1 MTHSTPS
8 RDRRSSSR
16 LASQATVAIVLLAAA
31 VAWSTPAAL
40 ADGDPASDILA
51 QQSLFLPQ
59 DAGIPPRQQTQLVTL
74 TQTAA
79 RGGYPIRVALIASST
94 DLGSVTELWGQ
105 PQSYAKFLGQELS
118 LVYHGPLLVVMP
130 SGLALYHPWRAD
142 ATERS
147 ALTSLPSPGRTGL
160 ATVALTAIQRLAAA
174 SGHPLTIPNATAPAK
189 AGSGDITPWLVFAL
203 GAVLIALA
211 WAASFHAKPPRVPQR
226 RAASS

>member
-1 MTHSTPS
+1 MVTLATIVLLLAATWSTPS
-8 RDRRSSSR
+8 
-16 LASQATVAIVLLAAA
+16 
-31 VAWSTPAAL
+31 AL
-40 ADGDPASDILA
+40 ADGDPASDVLA

-59 DAGIPPRQQTQLVTL
+59 DAGIPPRQQTQLATL

-130 SGLALYHPWRAD
+130 NGLSLYHSGRVNA
-142 ATERS
+142 AERT

-160 ATVALTAIQRLAAA
+160 ATVALTAIQRLAAT
-174 SGHPLTIPNATAPAK
+174 SGHPLTIPNATPPAK
-189 AGSGDITPWLVFAL
+189 AGSGDITPWVVFAVG
-203 GAVLIALA
+203 GALIALA

-226 RAASS
+226 RRAASS